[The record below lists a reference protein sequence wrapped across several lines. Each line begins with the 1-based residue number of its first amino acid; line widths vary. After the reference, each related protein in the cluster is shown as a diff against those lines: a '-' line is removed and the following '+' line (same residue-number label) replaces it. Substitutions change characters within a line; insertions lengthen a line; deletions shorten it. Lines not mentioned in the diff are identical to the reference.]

1 MRLLISHDEIV
12 EMCKTIGKNIT
23 TDYQGK
29 SPLVVCVLKG
39 ACPFHSE
46 LIKHIDLPI
55 DLDYIQASSYSGT
68 SSTGVVK
75 LKKDLD
81 ADIKGRDVILVE
93 DIVDSGLTLSKLV
106 EYLNQRQPNSIK
118 VASLLDKPSGR
129 KVQFKADY
137 VGQEIEDLFVIG
149 FGLDLD
155 EKYRNLDSIYIYNQD

>member
-1 MRLLISHDEIV
+1 MRLLISHDKIV

>member
-12 EMCKTIGKNIT
+12 KMCKTIGKNIT

-46 LIKHIDLPI
+46 LIKHIDLQI

-81 ADIKGRDVILVE
+81 SDIKGRDVILVE

-106 EYLNQRQPNSIK
+106 EYLSQRQPNSIK

>member
-1 MRLLISHDEIV
+1 MKLLISHEEIV
-12 EMCKTIGKNIT
+12 EMCKSIGNDIT

-29 SPLVVCVLKG
+29 TPLVVCVLKG

-55 DLDYIQASSYSGT
+55 ELDYIQASSYSGT

-81 ADIKGRDVILVE
+81 ANITGRDVILVE

-106 EYLNQRQPNSIK
+106 KFLGQRQPNSIK
-118 VASLLDKPSGR
+118 VVSMLDKPSGR
-129 KVQFKADY
+129 KVEFKADY
-137 VGQEIEDLFVIG
+137 VGREIEDLFVIG

-155 EKYRNLDSIYIYNQD
+155 EKYRNLDGVYIYNQD